1 MSSRNIAR
9 RRKRGIQD
17 SREVGDGEEGIR
29 VEDVGF
35 KESLKQVP
43 RHWLRSYNEEHLAVP
58 HPTAN

>member
-1 MSSRNIAR
+1 MAGKNIAR

-43 RHWLRSYNEEHLAVP
+43 RHWVTQGSER
-58 HPTAN
+58 